1 MRGFS
6 VSAIPADI
14 AALPF
19 EEALKRLEEI
29 VGQLEGGQVSL
40 EKSIEIYEAGNH
52 LRAHCESLL
61 KNAESRIEKITL
73 SASGAPKGVEPLD
86 VE

>member
-1 MRGFS
+1 M
-6 VSAIPADI
+6 SAIPAEI

-29 VGQLEGGQVSL
+29 VSQLEGGQVSL

>member
-1 MRGFS
+1 MS
-6 VSAIPADI
+6 DIPPDI

-19 EEALKRLEEI
+19 EDALQRLEAI
-29 VGQLEGGQVSL
+29 VNQLETGQVSL
-40 EKSIEIYEAGNH
+40 EKSIEIYETGNH

-61 KNAESRIEKITL
+61 KSAESRIEKITL
-73 SASGAPKGVEPLD
+73 SASGQPKGVEPLD

>member
-1 MRGFS
+1 
-6 VSAIPADI
+6 VSDIPPDI
-14 AALPF
+14 TALPF

-29 VGQLEGGQVSL
+29 VSKLEGGQVAL
-40 EKSIEIYEAGNH
+40 EESIAIYETGNH

-73 SASGAPKGVEPLD
+73 SASGQPKGTEPLD